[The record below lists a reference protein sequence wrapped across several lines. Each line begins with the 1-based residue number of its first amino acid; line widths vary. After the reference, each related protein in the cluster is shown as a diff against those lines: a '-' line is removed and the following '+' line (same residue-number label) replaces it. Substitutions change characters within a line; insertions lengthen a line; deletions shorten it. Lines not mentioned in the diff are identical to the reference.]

1 EPTQDGR
8 VMHPCLEATMP
19 STLSVTAEH
28 KHGLNFEVQCRGHR
42 FNTDYPLAPEDP
54 GLGQRPL
61 EVLLSSLATCVG
73 GTLALLLRKR
83 GMDFS
88 RLGVAAS
95 AERQDQHP
103 TLFTRIDLLVLVSG
117 VGLEGRS
124 VQLLWDE
131 SGEKICPVAAMLRPA
146 VPITVTCKVL

>member
-1 EPTQDGR
+1 
-8 VMHPCLEATMP
+8 MP

-28 KHGLNFEVQCRGHR
+28 KHGLNFEVQSRGHG
-42 FNTDYPLAPEDP
+42 FQTDYPLVPDDP

-73 GTLALLLRKR
+73 GTLAVLLKKR
-83 GMDFS
+83 GLEFS

-103 TLFTRIDLLVLVSG
+103 TVFTRIDLLVLVSG
-117 VGLEGRS
+117 VGLDTRA

-131 SGEKICPVAAMLRPA
+131 AGEKTCPVAAMMRPA
-146 VPITVTCKVL
+146 VPITVTCRVL

>member
-1 EPTQDGR
+1 MPPIR
-8 VMHPCLEATMP
+8 VNIVSE
-19 STLSVTAEH
+19 S
-28 KHGLNFEVQCRGHR
+28 GNFEAQGVHTA
-42 FNTDYPLAPEDP
+42 FVDMVEA
-54 GLGQRPL
+54 
-61 EVLLSSLATCVG
+61 
-73 GTLALLLRKR
+73 LRKR